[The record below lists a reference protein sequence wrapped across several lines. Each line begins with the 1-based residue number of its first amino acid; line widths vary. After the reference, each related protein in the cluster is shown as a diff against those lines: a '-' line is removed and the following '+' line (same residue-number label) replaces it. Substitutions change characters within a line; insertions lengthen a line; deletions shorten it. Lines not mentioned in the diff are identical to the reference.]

1 MKKTADTFYMTQ
13 KQQQAFRKKFRGKKK
28 LNFKR
33 FFLLAGV
40 LIVVLVITIIV
51 YHTSFSEGVSDNQ
64 KILFMIPGHLLFLLV
79 VVFCI
84 KCIRRDYSILP
95 FLICD
100 FCAILLG
107 FLPVIFDVNEFTL
120 WMTLA
125 VEGPIFVMCV
135 LALISFFRLVG
146 PSLIENLKS
155 TFGRRDDD
163 DEDDF

>member
-51 YHTSFSEGVSDNQ
+51 YHTSFSEVVSDSQ
-64 KILFMIPGHLLFLLV
+64 KILFMIPGYLLFLLV
-79 VVFCI
+79 AVFCI
-84 KCIRRDYSILP
+84 KCIRHDYSILP

-100 FCAILLG
+100 FCAIIFG
-107 FLPVIFDVNEFTL
+107 CLPVIFEVRRETL
-120 WMTLA
+120 WMEL
-125 VEGPIFVMCV
+125 VMDGPIFVMCV
-135 LALISFFRLVG
+135 LAFISFFRLVG
-146 PSLIENLKS
+146 PSMIENLKS
-155 TFGRRDDD
+155 TFGKRDDD